1 MTDRVSLFTD
11 LTFGYGNSTP
21 LSGPGSTLDR
31 TKTIRQI
38 LSDMVQTYDIKT
50 MIDAPCGDLTWMS
63 YFLKEHPTIG
73 YTGYDASQ
81 RSLKR
86 ASDRLREM
94 HITNATLINEDI
106 VKTTFPKVDLIFE
119 RDGLQH
125 LSNGAALQILKNYA
139 DSGSTFLLATMNL
152 THYNQ
157 WNRNIEDG
165 EYRPINLLLP
175 PFRLPSPIAI
185 FSEQHGTDGLQ
196 HYGQEKYTG
205 LWLLSD
211 IKAILSRRAI

>member
-11 LTFGYGNSTP
+11 LTFGDGEKTP

-38 LSDMVQTYDIKT
+38 LSDMVRTYDIKT

-63 YFLKEHPTIG
+63 HFLKEHPALQ

-81 RSLKR
+81 RSLER
-86 ASDRLREM
+86 ASERLKAM
-94 HITNATLINEDI
+94 NINNATLINEDI

-139 DSGSTFLLATMNL
+139 NSGSTFLLATMNL

-165 EYRPINLLLP
+165 GYRPINLLLP

-185 FSEQHGTDGLQ
+185 FAEQHGSEGLQ

-205 LWLLSD
+205 LWLLND
-211 IKAILSRRAI
+211 IKEIFARRA